1 MFYNVL
7 KAKDLVELDGE
18 KFVKQ
23 VLLQNNE
30 GCFDIVALKKEEI
43 IDTHT
48 AMADAAVYVIDGE
61 IDIHFNAEKFNLD
74 KGDLIMFKKDAEHKV
89 VAKKDS
95 KFFIVKI

>member
-61 IDIHFNAEKFNLD
+61 IDIHFDAEKFNLD

>member
-7 KAKDLVELDGE
+7 KAKDLVDLNGE
-18 KFVKQ
+18 KFTKQ

-30 GCFDIVALKKEEI
+30 SCFDIVGLKKDEI

-74 KGDLIMFKKDAEHKV
+74 KGDIIMFKKDAEHKV
-89 VAKKDS
+89 VAKKDT
-95 KFFIVKI
+95 KFFVIKV